1 MRLRQTG
8 LVLICLAFF
17 TQAFAETCPAAD
29 QVRTCH
35 GNDCV
40 INQFPGWSLQVY
52 YMDQGKKFTFQK
64 SKVIATAHGKRLNC
78 LYTYIIPETNKLM
91 PPALVLR
98 KSID

>member
-1 MRLRQTG
+1 MQLRQTG
-8 LVLICLAFF
+8 LALMLLAFF
-17 TQAFAETCPAAD
+17 TPAFADSCPAAD

-35 GNDCV
+35 GSECV

-52 YMDQGKKFTFQK
+52 YMDQNKKFTFQK
-64 SKVIATAHGKRLNC
+64 SKVVATKHGKRLNC
-78 LYTYIIPETNKLM
+78 LYTYIIPETNTFM